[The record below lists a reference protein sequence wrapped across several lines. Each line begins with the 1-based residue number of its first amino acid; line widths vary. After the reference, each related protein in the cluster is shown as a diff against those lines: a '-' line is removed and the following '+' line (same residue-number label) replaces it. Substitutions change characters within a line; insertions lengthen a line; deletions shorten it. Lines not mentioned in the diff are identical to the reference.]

1 MSGGSLPVPVRR
13 IGTRAVVR
21 KEASVMAESDAASSS
36 DPAPSA
42 APSTEPSDTSA
53 NMEPKLELKLE
64 PMDTSPPEPAEIP
77 EFQPSSIIT
86 LPTIPTTPII
96 TSTLQLKENLLLQP
110 LSSLTF
116 PGRKRKA
123 NFSNEETETLV
134 RDVVTHFSALYGS
147 EALRTE
153 STRRNLRRSQL
164 WTEIQK
170 NVNELG
176 YTPRSIDDLKHKWR
190 DLRLEVKRKITQRKT
205 GSKAAPAAGAA
216 PIIDTKL
223 TAMEDLV
230 ASTIGHHCTLDGEQ
244 EGMFM
249 EPGVPRQSIFFSGRG
264 EMGSDMVG
272 STASPRPI
280 PEVSVMSPLVG
291 TSPAQLSFVHVPDDA
306 ENGERDNILTHKVKI
321 NPLTETWTGLKEVCT
336 LVTTQNLIPAPQTFV
351 TAAPEILTVKQE
363 VVTVQPISVPAR
375 CESQNSFVSSPEGSL
390 DNPGGQTECN
400 AAGSSGGNS
409 SSNTS
414 SPAAPAPVSEDA
426 GGIMQLKVEHEEGD
440 SQNAGK
446 ASPVQEE
453 DRGNWQENQDEWD
466 RQSRSPPPS
475 ENVQEDSLPSS
486 SSQDGDGDRSSGGE
500 LATNGDCTFDPDDGK
515 APWKS
520 KMSRLLELEEQWD
533 QLYHRELGIWEEERN
548 QHQQQRNQD
557 RELQQQLLGVLT
569 DIRDELRELRQE
581 RAAARQKQESSTANG
596 SLEVTNTSP
605 EAITPKAE
613 SPVAGEKS
621 AKSAPVVVPKRRG
634 RPRLI
639 RPAPEGVR
647 PIRPAPERSTRS

>member
-1 MSGGSLPVPVRR
+1 MSGGNRPVRR

-21 KEASVMAESDAASSS
+21 QEASIMAESDASSSS

-42 APSTEPSDTSA
+42 APSSDASESST

-64 PMDTSPPEPAEIP
+64 PMDLSPPTPAETP
-77 EFQPSSIIT
+77 E
-86 LPTIPTTPII
+86 LPPPPII
-96 TSTLQLKENLLLQP
+96 TMPTMPMNATTALQLKENLLLQP
-110 LSSLTF
+110 LGPMAF
-116 PGRKRKA
+116 AGRKRKA

-153 STRRNLRRSQL
+153 STRRNQRRSQL
-164 WTEIQK
+164 WTQIQK

-205 GSKAAPAAGAA
+205 GTKVPPVPGVA
-216 PIIDTKL
+216 PIIDTNL

-244 EGMFM
+244 EGMYM
-249 EPGVPRQSIFFSGRG
+249 EPGVPRQSIFFTCRG
-264 EMGSDMVG
+264 EMGGDMVG
-272 STASPRPI
+272 SIASPRPI
-280 PEVSVMSPLVG
+280 PEVSVMSPLVS

-306 ENGERDNILTHKVKI
+306 ENGERDKNVTQKVKI
-321 NPLTETWTGLKEVCT
+321 KPFPETWTGLKEVCT
-336 LVTTQNLIPAPQTFV
+336 LVTTQNLIPAPQTIV

-363 VVTVQPISVPAR
+363 VVTTQLVSVPAR
-375 CESQNSFVSSPEGSL
+375 CESQNSIVSSPEGSL

-400 AAGSSGGNS
+400 ATGSSGGNNS
-409 SSNTS
+409 SSNRS
-414 SPAAPAPVSEDA
+414 SPAAPISED
-426 GGIMQLKVEHEEGD
+426 GGIVQLKVEHEEGG
-440 SQNAGK
+440 SQHAGK
-446 ASPVQEE
+446 ASPAQEE
-453 DRGNWQENQDEWD
+453 DRDNWQENPDEWD
-466 RQSRSPPPS
+466 RQSQSPPPS
-475 ENVQEDSLPSS
+475 ENVQDDSLPSS
-486 SSQDGDGDRSSGGE
+486 SSQDGDGDPSSGGE
-500 LATNGDCTFDPDDGK
+500 LPTNGDCAFDPDDRK

-520 KMSRLLELEEQWD
+520 KMNRLFELEEQWD
-533 QLYHRELGIWEEERN
+533 QLYHRELGMWEEDRI

-581 RAAARQKQESSTANG
+581 RAAARQKQESATANG
-596 SLEVTNTSP
+596 SHVTNTSP
-605 EAITPKAE
+605 VAVTPKAE
-613 SPVAGEKS
+613 SPVAVKKLEKS
-621 AKSAPVVVPKRRG
+621 TPVVAPKRRG

-639 RPAPEGVR
+639 RPAPESVR
-647 PIRPAPERSTRS
+647 PIRPAPERSTKS